1 MRECRT
7 SEGEKE
13 IVGRMGPSVMSNVT
27 VTSQV
32 TGDSRVLRDAGG
44 HDFVVD
50 FGRAVWEDWLAEKG
64 GKGSQWALTL
74 MGIFGNGK

>member
-13 IVGRMGPSVMSNVT
+13 IVGRMGPSVMSNVM
-27 VTSQV
+27 VTSQG
-32 TGDSRVLRDAGG
+32 TGDSLVLRDAGG

-50 FGRAVWEDWLAEKG
+50 FGRAV
-64 GKGSQWALTL
+64 
-74 MGIFGNGK
+74 